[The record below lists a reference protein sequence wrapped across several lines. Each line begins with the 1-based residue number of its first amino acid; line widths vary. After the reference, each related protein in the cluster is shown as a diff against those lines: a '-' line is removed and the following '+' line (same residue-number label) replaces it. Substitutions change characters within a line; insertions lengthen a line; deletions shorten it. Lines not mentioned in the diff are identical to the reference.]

1 MFDDEQVFDCPKC
14 HGDSR
19 IEVAGTTTF
28 VMYLNGE
35 IDDYQGA
42 EYDDD
47 AHTYCRGCGH
57 TGRLGDFR
65 KPEIVELEYS
75 HFGVTALKA
84 ERKGLNALILWDT
97 GDDYYELEYRW
108 LSEEDDELAC
118 VQGSEIS
125 CWPKSEVQLDKLL
138 FDQFN
143 LF

>member
-1 MFDDEQVFDCPKC
+1 MSEEIVFECPKC
-14 HGDSR
+14 RSDSR
-19 IEVAGTTTF
+19 IEVAGHTTF
-28 VMYLNGE
+28 VIYPDGE

-42 EYDDD
+42 EYEDDS
-47 AHTYCRGCGH
+47 HTRCRGCGY
-57 TGRLGDFR
+57 TGVLSEFR
-65 KPEIVELEYS
+65 KPEVVELEYS
-75 HFGVTALKA
+75 HFGVKALKA

-97 GDDYYELEYRW
+97 DGSDFELEHRW
-108 LSEEDDELAC
+108 LSQEDDELAC